1 MDTRLW
7 LDRASGPTKRF
18 YGLYIGD
25 ERDRSVDWGV
35 VDVRRLRR
43 SLLLK
48 CPYCN
53 VPVTAV
59 TPTPAFLDVPGWM
72 QRVVPT
78 VIVLAKRAI
87 VNRAEASLDEVASS
101 PPPTYWHVE
110 CALAAT
116 LENIAGANTDVTKL
130 VAIDRLLDAHED
142 WLWSAM
148 LNNDK
153 VDARQ
158 IIEGLDGLA
167 GQWARVAA
175 ARIRARARETT
186 ANTTLSTLRMRIAS
200 FIDVV
205 QPAFHREFL
214 AAIQLDSAD
223 DVYAIAKEGGV
234 ADEDLLRSAIQD
246 GKYDAATALV
256 DVIRK
261 PLSPETIRL
270 AILMNAPHA
279 FTEYLY
285 ANASDD
291 D

>member
-1 MDTRLW
+1 
-7 LDRASGPTKRF
+7 
-18 YGLYIGD
+18 
-25 ERDRSVDWGV
+25 
-35 VDVRRLRR
+35 
-43 SLLLK
+43 
-48 CPYCN
+48 
-53 VPVTAV
+53 
-59 TPTPAFLDVPGWM
+59 
-72 QRVVPT
+72 
-78 VIVLAKRAI
+78 VLAKRAI

-110 CALAAT
+110 CALATT
-116 LENIAGANTDVTKL
+116 LENLAGANTDVTTL

-148 LNNDK
+148 LNSNT
-153 VDARQ
+153 VDARE

-167 GQWARVAA
+167 GTNRTIYGQWARVAG

-186 ANTTLSTLRMRIAS
+186 ANTTLSTLRMRIES

-205 QPAFHREFL
+205 RPAFHHEFL
-214 AAIQLDSAD
+214 SAIQLDSAD
-223 DVYAIAKEGGV
+223 DVYAIVKEGGV
-234 ADEDLLRSAIQD
+234 ADEDLLRRAIQD
-246 GKYDAATALV
+246 SKYDAATALV

-270 AILMNAPHA
+270 AVLMNAPGA

-285 ANASDD
+285 AHASDD